1 MTTAGIITMLI
12 SIGTVWLLFIA
23 CILRLVKKDRK

>member
-12 SIGTVWLLFIA
+12 SIGAVWLLFIV
-23 CILRLVKKDRK
+23 CILRLVKKDRT